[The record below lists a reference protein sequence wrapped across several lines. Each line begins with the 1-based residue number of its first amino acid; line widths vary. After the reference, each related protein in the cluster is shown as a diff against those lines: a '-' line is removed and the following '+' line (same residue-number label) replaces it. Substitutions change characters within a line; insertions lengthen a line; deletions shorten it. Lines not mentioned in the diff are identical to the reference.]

1 MTEDQRPPVFE
12 LHIRPMFRL
21 LDREHMLTFVDP
33 GVDLWDLENVWTMR
47 NDILVRLRGEGSV
60 NMPGEKV
67 GGPWPAEWID
77 LFERWTQNPNA
88 DDIGHH
94 LLLGQRDGDYQVEP
108 VADKRRLRARVTA
121 PSPRCH
127 AWFALESVTPGRRE
141 YTLYVEPPLPA
152 PAAAPTAI
160 PAVEM
165 FDKGD
170 VTRLVIHDA
179 AGTQDLPVG

>member
-33 GVDLWDLENVWTMR
+33 GFDLWDLENVWTMR

-121 PSPRCH
+121 PSPRCR

-179 AGTQDLPVG
+179 AGTQELPAG

>member
-1 MTEDQRPPVFE
+1 MPQDQRPPVFE

-21 LDREHMLTFVDP
+21 LDREHMLTFIDP
-33 GVDLWDLENVWTMR
+33 GFDLWNIEDVWTMR
-47 NDILVRLRGEGSV
+47 NDILVRLRREGGG

-67 GGPWPAEWID
+67 GGPCPAEWID

-94 LLLGQRDGDYQVEP
+94 LLLGQREGEYQVEP
-108 VADKRRLRARVTA
+108 VSDKRRLRARVTA
-121 PSPRCH
+121 PSRGCQ
-127 AWFALESVTPGRRE
+127 AWFELDSVTPARRE

-152 PAAAPTAI
+152 PAPAPTAI
-160 PAVEM
+160 PALEM

-170 VTRLVIHDA
+170 VTTLVIRDA
-179 AGTQDLPVG
+179 KGKQELPVG